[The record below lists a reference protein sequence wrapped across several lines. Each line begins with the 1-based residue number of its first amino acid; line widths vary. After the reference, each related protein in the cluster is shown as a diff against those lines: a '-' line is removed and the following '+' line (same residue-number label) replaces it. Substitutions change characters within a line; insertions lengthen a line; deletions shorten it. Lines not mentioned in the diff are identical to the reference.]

1 MTKRER
7 QKIRALIRSRVQPL
21 PAWTPPDPTK
31 YHASV
36 AALDKWLR
44 RIKPREYKVVQP
56 ENLQPRRKREAA

>member
-1 MTKRER
+1 MNEHER
-7 QKIRALIRSRVQPL
+7 LRQLIRARIRPL
-21 PAWTPPDPTK
+21 PAWEKPSTEK

-36 AALDKWLR
+36 AALDKWLK